1 MYLTVKAAILARR
14 FLCGSFNNRFIK
26 KKQKAII
33 VVMGC
38 NVNMQKGFI
47 FQQTTH

>member
-1 MYLTVKAAILARR
+1 MYLTVKATIPARSFR
-14 FLCGSFNNRFIK
+14 CGSFNNRFIK
-26 KKQKAII
+26 KQKAITL
-33 VVMGC
+33 VMGC